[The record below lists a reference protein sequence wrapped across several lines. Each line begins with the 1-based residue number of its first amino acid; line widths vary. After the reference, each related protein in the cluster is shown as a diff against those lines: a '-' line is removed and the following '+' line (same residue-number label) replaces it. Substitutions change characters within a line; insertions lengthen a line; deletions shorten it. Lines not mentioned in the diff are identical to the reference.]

1 LADKLLSRTHSIT
14 TKPAA
19 HLAIIAGVS
28 GLIYLAIFTLRF
40 PLTAFYATIPPID
53 YAKLTNYSPG
63 GLLIYVIGLGLLFGL
78 YLYGV
83 RLAAP
88 AGDESDQPPVP
99 ASLVFLGSAVLAAG
113 SILAYPLTAIDLFIY
128 AIRTRGWALYG
139 LNPLTTAPEQLP
151 AGDPWLNLAGEWI
164 DAASPYGP
172 AWELLS
178 RGAFTLSGGGFL
190 AHLLALKLLAALAYL
205 GCVWLVYDTLQQL
218 RPEWATAGT
227 LAFAWSP
234 LTLLESVQNGHNDIV
249 MSFFL
254 LAASWVFVGWQLKG
268 HRAQTIDPAVGTE
281 LPEQAT
287 RWLTTGL
294 APLFI
299 CVFLALSIL
308 IKFVT
313 IVTLPFFL
321 LGLVSRREDL
331 IRRLASMAGYAL
343 LVALLV
349 ALPLLP
355 FWPGLE
361 NWAVLQAGRQ
371 AGRSLLALLILGL
384 SDPLGLNTAFDW
396 SRNLILGLFG
406 LIYLYLLG
414 RTIVRL
420 RHISARPEAERP
432 GLAAPLPILPSFLA
446 LFWYVLLAAP
456 VFHAWYLLW
465 FLPLAALLLPARP
478 PLAGAVVFS
487 ITALL
492 IIPYFETI
500 RVWYPALLRNQFIG
514 HLVGVPLLI
523 LPPAL
528 ALLWPISPGKKSEV

>member
-1 LADKLLSRTHSIT
+1 MKSSTNPLADKLLSRTPAIT
-14 TKPAA
+14 NKPAA
-19 HLAIIAGVS
+19 QLAIIAGVS
-28 GLIYLAIFTLRF
+28 GLIYMVIFTLRF
-40 PLTAFYATIPPID
+40 PLATFYTTIPPID
-53 YAKLTNYSPG
+53 YTKLTNYSPG
-63 GLLIYVIGLGLLFGL
+63 GLMIYVIGIGLLFGL

-88 AGDESDQPPVP
+88 AGDESDKPI
-99 ASLVFLGSAVLAAG
+99 SGSIVFLGSAVLAAS
-113 SILAYPLTAIDLFIY
+113 SIFAYPLSAIDLFIY

-139 LNPLTTAPEQLP
+139 LNPLATAPEQLP
-151 AGDPWLNLAGEWI
+151 ASDPWLNLAGEWI

-172 AWELLS
+172 IWELLS

-190 AHLLALKLLAALAYL
+190 AHLLGLKLLAVLAYL

-249 MSFFL
+249 MTLFL
-254 LAASWVFVGWQLKG
+254 LAAVWVFVGWQLRG
-268 HRAQTIDPAVGTE
+268 RRTQTMHPA
-281 LPEQAT
+281 AI
-287 RWLTTGL
+287 RWLTPGL
-294 APLFI
+294 APLLI
-299 CVFLALSIL
+299 CILLALSIL

-321 LGLVSRREDL
+321 LGLVSRQEDL
-331 IRRLASMAGYAL
+331 IRRLASMAGYGL
-343 LVALLV
+343 LMALLV
-349 ALPLLP
+349 ALPLLL

-361 NWAVLQAGRQ
+361 NWAVLQAGDQ

-384 SDPLGLNTAFDW
+384 SDPLGLNTAFDL

-406 LIYLYLLG
+406 LIYLYLLW
-414 RTIVRL
+414 RTVARL
-420 RHISARPEAERP
+420 RHISSRPQAERP
-432 GLAAPLPILPSFLA
+432 GLAALLPISPSFFV

-465 FLPLAALLLPARP
+465 FLPLAALLLPDRRP
-478 PLAGAVVFS
+478 LSGAVVFS
-487 ITALL
+487 VTALL
-492 IIPYFETI
+492 LIPYFETI